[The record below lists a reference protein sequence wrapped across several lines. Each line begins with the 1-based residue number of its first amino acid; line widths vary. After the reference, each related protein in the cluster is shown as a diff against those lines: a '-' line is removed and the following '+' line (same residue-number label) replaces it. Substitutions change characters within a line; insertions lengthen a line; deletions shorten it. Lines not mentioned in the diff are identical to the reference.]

1 VSLVVVAPAPRPNI
15 PPALDEA
22 IKRLLRV
29 AEEATF
35 VAASFVPVGG
45 IAAGARVGA
54 EAAQGA
60 ARLPAIGGAVRGA
73 ARELGAAI
81 RAIWRTP
88 GVRLGVG
95 AAAAGAG
102 IASAIGNITT
112 ALTGTPNPVFQQP
125 PFAPIVP
132 ILTRLSEGAAPS
144 QAQAPAATQSPF
156 LPLAAGLGIGLAA
169 GVILILLA
177 KK

>member
-1 VSLVVVAPAPRPNI
+1 VSLVVIAPAPRPAV

-35 VAASFVPVGG
+35 IAASFVPVGG

-54 EAAQGA
+54 QAA

-132 ILTRLSEGAAPS
+132 ILTDLSQRAAPP
-144 QAQAPAATQSPF
+144 AGQAPPATQSPF

-177 KK
+177 RR